1 MLDKTKALTDGLST
15 INGLVGE
22 RFGWDTNSRET
33 TDLIRQLM
41 KPMQL
46 AIYDFTVV
54 CETQMLKCD
63 KAGAYL
69 AGCMMGAA
77 MNEAL
82 LSLLCLFYEESVK
95 ETRHYKTATQRETY
109 EAMVG
114 NWKFEHLI
122 RIAAELKWIP
132 NDVVKPELI
141 ACLKDVYIE
150 LTPIDY
156 PHMKQ
161 GEIDKGAEEFDTN
174 SGIALLRLIQE
185 LRNSIHSGKWIRGG
199 RNLIPSNLDD
209 WCRVSIYV
217 SAEVR
222 DCLIHL
228 MVDKNVGLFQQRAA
242 QLDEQVIKLKE
253 LFRSIGKGPDEVDDI
268 IQRITIETIEQM
280 KARSR

>member
-1 MLDKTKALTDGLST
+1 MFEVSYDFFNGGEGEQQAVWAANIASGEVKYVNENAKIFSWTPTTEGIGMLDKTKALTDGLST

-114 NWKFEHLI
+114 NWNL
-122 RIAAELKWIP
+122 
-132 NDVVKPELI
+132 
-141 ACLKDVYIE
+141 
-150 LTPIDY
+150 
-156 PHMKQ
+156 
-161 GEIDKGAEEFDTN
+161 
-174 SGIALLRLIQE
+174 
-185 LRNSIHSGKWIRGG
+185 SI
-199 RNLIPSNLDD
+199 
-209 WCRVSIYV
+209 
-217 SAEVR
+217 
-222 DCLIHL
+222 
-228 MVDKNVGLFQQRAA
+228 
-242 QLDEQVIKLKE
+242 
-253 LFRSIGKGPDEVDDI
+253 
-268 IQRITIETIEQM
+268 
-280 KARSR
+280 